1 MLTSSAA
8 DRGFESQSGQTK
20 YYRISICCFT
30 AKHTTL
36 RSKNKDWLA
45 WNQNNMSE
53 WSNMSTSELLFQLPT
68 TMKIQLSVLVAN
80 KADIIII

>member
-20 YYRISICCFT
+20 DYRISICCFT

-53 WSNMSTSELLFQLPT
+53 WSNMSTSELLFQLLT

>member
-20 YYRISICCFT
+20 DYRISICCFT

>member
-1 MLTSSAA
+1 MLTASAA

-20 YYRISICCFT
+20 DYRISICCFT

>member
-8 DRGFESQSGQTK
+8 DRGFESQYGQTK
-20 YYRISICCFT
+20 DYRISICCFT